1 MSASTFH
8 LTQRSINIS
17 ISIFQALWLLKLATA
32 ARRKALDW
40 TNEAIDMIMTVLART
55 EANQFV
61 DLLISGFGF
70 EDPGLQE
77 EEGASKEPK
86 TTDPSKYK
94 SAVKRATEG
103 TSEEPLAK
111 RLRSSAAEEA
121 KYFKEEALYPL
132 ESENIKIVKAPNR
145 KALLHAGVPDIFS
158 YRIKEGNDKGSY
170 GCAYQEVAISQGLPV
185 DEKECHFIASN
196 KVGVTIH
203 LRRCHLGVAL
213 QCPICQK
220 TRRYYDANYWRRHME
235 EKHQDIPEDQ
245 WYA

>member
-1 MSASTFH
+1 
-8 LTQRSINIS
+8 
-17 ISIFQALWLLKLATA
+17 
-32 ARRKALDW
+32 
-40 TNEAIDMIMTVLART
+40 MTVLART

-111 RLRSSAAEEA
+111 RLRSSATEEE

-132 ESENIKIVKAPNR
+132 ESENIKIVKAPNH
-145 KALLHAGVPDIFS
+145 KALLHVRACQTFLAIGS
-158 YRIKEGNDKGSY
+158 RKGTTKGSY
-170 GCAYQEVAISQGLPV
+170 GCAYQEVAASQGLPL
-185 DEKECHFIASN
+185 DEKECHFICQQQSWCYYPPLS
-196 KVGVTIH
+196 H
-203 LRRCHLGVAL
+203 CHLGVANSNA
-213 QCPICQK
+213 PSARKHVATI
-220 TRRYYDANYWRRHME
+220 DANYWRWHME
-235 EKHQDIPEDQ
+235 EKHQDVPEDQ